1 MLSRSEFF
9 LKTAAASLAGAALV
23 PALPAHAAEYQLRE
37 VISRPYDLETPLIY
51 FRSYITPTP
60 AFFIRSHFGVPRTP
74 PATGAYRLQIDGDV
88 EHPLALSL
96 ADLKR
101 MPKTT
106 VTAYLQCAGNGRSFY
121 RPRPAGGQWKWGAV
135 GNATWGGVRVKDV
148 LARAG
153 ARSSALHLASEPM
166 DDPLLP
172 QTPSFKRSIPI
183 AKANDDATLLVY
195 EMNGEPINFEH
206 GGPVRL
212 LVPGWAG
219 DNSVKWLRK
228 LTLQA
233 DEQHGFWMDT
243 AYRYP
248 DNLGPPGQPFP
259 ADKMHHVTTMPVKSI
274 IANPLNGETL
284 TAGKVTVQGVAFT
297 GDAEITKVDVSID
310 GGATWTPAELGSEHD
325 KYAWRLFAHDFTLK
339 PGYYVFAARAT
350 DSSGASQP
358 VVQQW
363 NQSGYFWNVV
373 HTVAAE
379 VKA

>member
-1 MLSRSEFF
+1 MPISRSGF
-9 LKTAAASLAGAALV
+9 LAQGALAAAALAPLRAGAAD
-23 PALPAHAAEYQLRE
+23 YQLRE
-37 VISRPYDLETPLIY
+37 VVSRPYDLETPLEY

-60 AFFIRSHFGVPRTP
+60 AFFIRSHFGAPRNA
-74 PATGAYRLQIDGDV
+74 PAPGAYRLQVGGEVDR
-88 EHPLALSL
+88 PLALSL
-96 ADLKR
+96 ADLKK

-106 VTAYLQCAGNGRSFY
+106 VTAYMQCAGNGRSFY

-135 GNATWGGVRVKDV
+135 GNATWGGVRVSEILK
-148 LARAG
+148 RAG
-153 ARSSALHLASEPM
+153 ARSAGAHLASEPM

-172 QTPSFKRSIPI
+172 QTPSFKRSIPL
-183 AKANDDATLLVY
+183 AKANDDSTLLVY
-195 EMNGEPINFEH
+195 EMNGEPISVEH
-206 GGPVRL
+206 GGPIRL

-219 DNSVKWLRK
+219 DNSVKWLRT

-248 DNLGPPGQPFP
+248 DALGAPGAPFP

-274 IANPLNGETL
+274 IANPLAGDAL

-297 GDAEITKVDVSID
+297 SDAEIVKVDVSSD
-310 GGATWTPAELGSEHD
+310 AGATWVPAELGSD
-325 KYAWRLFAHDFTLK
+325 RAKYSWRLFQHEFTLR
-339 PGYYVFAARAT
+339 PGYYTFAARAT
-350 DSSGASQP
+350 DSNGATQP
-358 VVQQW
+358 LVQQW

-373 HTVAAE
+373 HTVGAE